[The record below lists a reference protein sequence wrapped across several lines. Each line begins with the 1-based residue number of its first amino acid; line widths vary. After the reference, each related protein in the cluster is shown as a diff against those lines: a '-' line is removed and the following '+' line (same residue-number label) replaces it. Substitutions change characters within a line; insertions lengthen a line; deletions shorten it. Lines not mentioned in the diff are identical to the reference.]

1 MHRNAS
7 NWCGAR
13 ARRGRKEIA
22 SSKFGSRRHRE
33 VGFTLLELMIVLVII
48 LILAS
53 FAVPAYNQQVIKAR
67 EAVLHA
73 NLNSLNNLIQQYT
86 LDKQKAPQSLDDL
99 VAAGYV
105 HEVPVDPMTH
115 LPNWETE
122 PEDLA
127 TAADPQEPGISRV
140 HSAATGSALDG
151 TAYSSWSH

>member
-1 MHRNAS
+1 MHGNTS
-7 NWCGAR
+7 DFVGAR
-13 ARRGRKEIA
+13 QESRNFA
-22 SSKFGSRRHRE
+22 SPKMGSRRRRE
-33 VGFTLLELMIVLVII
+33 RGFTLLELMIVLFII
-48 LILAS
+48 MVLAS

-99 VAAGYV
+99 VTAGYV
-105 HEVPVDPMTH
+105 HEIPVDPMTH

-140 HSAATGSALDG
+140 HSASNGTALDG
-151 TAYSSWSH
+151 TAYNSWSH